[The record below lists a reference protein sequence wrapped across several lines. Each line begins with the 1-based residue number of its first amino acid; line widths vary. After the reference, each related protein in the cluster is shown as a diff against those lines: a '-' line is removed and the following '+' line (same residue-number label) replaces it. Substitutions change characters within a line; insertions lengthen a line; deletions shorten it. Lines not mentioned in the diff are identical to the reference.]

1 VSTAVVTGAAHG
13 IGRAT
18 ARRLA
23 LDGYELLL
31 IDCDEEPLEKVAAEL
46 GAQIAVLDVADDS
59 AVADLADLAPEC
71 RVLVNNVGMTIF
83 TSLLDTTDEDAHRT
97 FAVNVFSILSAS
109 RALAPVLHA
118 NGGGSIVNL
127 SSITA
132 AFHPPSTGVY
142 SASKAA
148 VEALTRALAV
158 ELGPLG
164 IRCNA
169 VAPGTVPT
177 EGSTE
182 HYGDADALARRA
194 GPLPLRRVGTV
205 ADIADTIGFLCSAQA
220 GYITGQ
226 ILAVDGGY
234 LASGGQFYRLA
245 RAVSANDVES
255 RSQ

>member
-1 VSTAVVTGAAHG
+1 VTGAAHG

-23 LDGYELLL
+23 FDGYHLLL
-31 IDCDEEPLEKVAAEL
+31 IDRDEEPLEKLAAEL
-46 GAQIAVLDVADDS
+46 DAQIAVLDVADAS
-59 AVADLADLAPEC
+59 AMAGLVDLAPEC

-97 FAVNVFSILSAS
+97 FGVNVFSILSAS

-118 NGGGSIVNL
+118 NGGGSIINL

-169 VAPGTVPT
+169 VAPGTVVT
-177 EGSTE
+177 EGSAE

-205 ADIADTIGFLCSAQA
+205 SDVADTIGFLCSPLA

-226 ILAVDGGY
+226 IVAVDGGH
-234 LASGGQFYRLA
+234 LASGGHFYRLA
-245 RAVSANDVES
+245 RTAPLSEIES
-255 RSQ
+255 RP